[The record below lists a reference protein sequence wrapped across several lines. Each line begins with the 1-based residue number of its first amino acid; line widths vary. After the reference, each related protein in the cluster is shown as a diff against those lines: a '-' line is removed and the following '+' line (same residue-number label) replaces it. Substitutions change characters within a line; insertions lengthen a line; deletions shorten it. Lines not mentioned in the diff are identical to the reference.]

1 LRTPAPGRPP
11 FGDLSGTGHG
21 EALIQGESVVR
32 MRVSEKMERFTQRER
47 VCRMSIVAKV
57 RSALPALLAV
67 LLAAAWVLPVGTPV
81 VTASAATGDAVLSV
95 DGLTTERAT
104 DPVGIDVAHPRLG
117 WVLSSSARG
126 IVQDGY
132 QVRVATRPDRLGDPD
147 VWDSGRVSSG
157 RSTLVGY
164 AGPDLE
170 PQTRYVWQVRVW
182 DTAGRESAWSAP
194 ASWETGVG
202 GPAGW
207 HADWIG
213 MPSPTESW
221 TDYTVQ
227 TTVRVTRDAAGVFF
241 RAHGPTNAYMW
252 QLSTASGTARLRPHV
267 RRNGSWAVLK
277 EVDLSSV
284 IPASALTAP
293 HVLTISAVGDT
304 ITTSVDGTQVDVT
317 HDSTHASGTV
327 GLRSS
332 GLESATYS
340 DFSVTTGGT
349 TAFAA
354 PLTDGENPFGGGT
367 PGTEGLT
374 VTGDT
379 EAMLT
384 ALDAN
389 PLLRK
394 DFQLDQGIVR
404 ARVYASALGVYQ
416 LSLNGSRVGD
426 QELAP
431 GWTDYPTRVQYQTY
445 DVTDLVRGGAN
456 ALGGTLGDGWY
467 SGTIASFGPDHYG
480 TRPHLSAQLVVDYA
494 DGHRQTVGTDGSWR
508 VTPGPYVYT
517 DLIHGETY
525 DARKLPSGWDR
536 PGFDDSSW
544 QPATV
549 DQTGATPALVAQDDP
564 PVRVTQEL
572 PAKKLTEP
580 TPGTW
585 IFDLG
590 QNMVGKVRLKVAGP
604 AGTTVRIRHAEV
616 LNPDGT
622 AYTANLRSARA
633 TDHYTLSGR
642 GEEVYQPRFTFHGFR
657 YVELTGF
664 PGTPGLGTV
673 TGLVEHTDGALTSS
687 FQTSDPMVNQLQS
700 NITWGQR
707 GNFLSIPTD
716 TPARDERLGW
726 TGDINVFTP
735 TATFNMDSLTF
746 LSKWLRDLRDAQ
758 SANGAYPD
766 VAPRQCCG
774 DGNSGWADAG
784 ITVPYTLWQRYGDTR
799 VVEDGYDSM
808 VRYADFLQRGSTGNL
823 RTSGGAYLDWLNLD
837 DPTPSGVIGTAY
849 YAHSIRLLG
858 EMAAA
863 IGKDADAAR
872 YAALADDI
880 AAAFVAAYVTADGTV
895 QGDSQT
901 GYVLAI
907 GMDLLPDGLRAK
919 AADRLVANVKRH
931 DWHLATG
938 FLGTPDLLPALSD
951 TGHLDVA
958 YRLLR
963 NDTYPSW
970 GYEIAKG
977 ATTVWERWNSI
988 MPDGSFGD
996 VSMNSFNHYAY
1007 GAVGDWMY
1015 RTVAGIQPDA
1025 DHPGWAHLTVAPQPG
1040 GGLTWAKTSYESI
1053 RGTIATDWSLDAEQ
1067 QLRLEVTVPGN
1078 TTATV
1083 RIPAHSRYAVTEGG
1097 VRVAQAEGV
1106 RFVRM
1111 DGDVAVLEVGSG
1123 TYSFAVDHV
1132 LGDLGEAGAAASSLV
1147 TQLDGLAVDGSTM
1160 AYLLAQA
1167 NKLAGEVGTADTT
1180 YAGGDRVA
1188 TAAAVHRAL
1197 ATSLDLRRWIGNQV
1211 AGGRLDAAAA
1221 DQLTSRLDQVD
1232 AHLSAAS
1239 AALVG
1244 AVAVLELPDGE
1255 RLPGDVV
1262 RATVVITNGGSV
1274 PLTGLSSTLRAPA
1287 GVTVTPVGTAATSVA
1302 AGATARH
1309 TYDVTVP
1316 AGQRPGSIPL
1326 TGSVTYRYTAGSATL
1341 PVGGTVTV
1349 GPAVQI
1355 VSSQADP
1362 ATVTPGDTTT
1372 VSTVLRN
1379 RSSVAQTG
1387 TLALGLPTGWTTSD
1401 ATTPYALAPGAQ
1413 TTVTSAATAPL
1424 ELVEGAARL
1433 TVSTGA
1439 TDTER
1444 RDVVV
1449 PVVFHNP
1456 PSTTYDHVDLG
1467 EATSEQAHHL
1477 TASEHSGTNVEA
1489 GLTRRYTNVSFP
1501 GGWFETDLAVQP
1513 GEPFLLRAVETYDG
1527 AKTKDYDI
1535 SVDGTVVQA
1544 HSVRRTEGGAGTL
1557 TYQLVVDLPAA
1568 SADGLVRVRFT
1579 DTGTDYDPSIADL
1592 WSAPVRGGLDA
1603 P

>member
-1 LRTPAPGRPP
+1 MVVSRSFRSAWSAALALVLGVALATPLAASTPA
-11 FGDLSGTGHG
+11 TAA
-21 EALIQGESVVR
+21 EA
-32 MRVSEKMERFTQRER
+32 
-47 VCRMSIVAKV
+47 
-57 RSALPALLAV
+57 P
-67 LLAAAWVLPVGTPV
+67 AAALTV
-81 VTASAATGDAVLSV
+81 S
-95 DGLTTERAT
+95 GLTTERAV
-104 DPVGIDVAHPRLG
+104 DPIGLDVAHPRLS
-117 WVLSSSARG
+117 WVLSSTARG
-126 IVQDGY
+126 VLQDAY
-132 QVRVATRPDRLGDPD
+132 QVRVTTSADRLEAAD
-147 VWDSGRVSSG
+147 VWDSGRVTAR
-157 RSTLVGY
+157 RSTLVPY
-164 AGPDLE
+164 DGPTLT
-170 PQTRYVWQVRVW
+170 PRTRYTWQVRVW
-182 DTAGRESAWSAP
+182 DTAGRASGWSAP
-194 ASWETGVG
+194 ATWETGVG
-202 GPAGW
+202 GPTGW
-207 HADWIG
+207 QADWIG

-221 TDYTVQ
+221 ADYTVQ
-227 TTVRVTRDAAGVFF
+227 ATVRVTKDAAGIFF
-241 RAHGPTNAYMW
+241 RANGPGNAYMW
-252 QLSTASGTARLRPHV
+252 QLSTTNGEAKLRPHL
-267 RRNGSWAVLK
+267 RRNGAYSVLK
-277 EVDLSSV
+277 EVPLSSV
-284 IPASALTAP
+284 IPPSALTAP
-293 HVLTISAVGDT
+293 HVLKISAIGDT
-304 ITTSVDGTQVDVT
+304 ITTWVDGTQVDVT
-317 HDSTHASGTV
+317 HDSTHTSGTV

-332 GLESATYS
+332 GTETATYS
-340 DFSVTTGGT
+340 GFSVTRNGS

-354 PLTDGENPFGGGT
+354 SLTDGENPFGGGT
-367 PGTEGLT
+367 PGATGLT

-394 DFQLDQGIVR
+394 DFQLDQGVVR

-416 LSLNGSRVGD
+416 LSLNGSRVGN

-431 GWTDYPTRVQYQTY
+431 GWTDYATRVQYQTY
-445 DVTDLVRGGAN
+445 DVTDLVHTGAN
-456 ALGGTLGDGWY
+456 ALGGTIGDGWY
-467 SGTIASFGPDHYG
+467 SGNIASFGPDHYG

-494 DGHRQTVGTDGSWR
+494 DGRQQTVGTDGTWR
-508 VTPGPYVYT
+508 ATPGPYVYT

-536 PGFDDSSW
+536 PHFDDSAW

-549 DQTGATPALVAQDDP
+549 DQTGATPKLVAQDDP

-572 PAKKLTEP
+572 AAKKLTQP

-604 AGTTVRIRHAEV
+604 AGTTVQIRHAEV

-622 AYTANLRSARA
+622 AYTANLRSAKA

-642 GEEVYQPRFTFHGFR
+642 GDEVYEPRFTFHGFR

-664 PGTPGLGTV
+664 PGTPDLGTV
-673 TGLVEHTDGALTSS
+673 TGLVEHTDGALTST

-774 DGNSGWADAG
+774 DGNTGWADAG
-784 ITVPYTLWQRYGDTR
+784 ITVPYTLWQRYGDTQ
-799 VVEDGYDSM
+799 VIEDGYDSM

-880 AAAFVAAYVTADGTV
+880 AAAFVATYVSPDGTV

-907 GMDLLPDGLRAK
+907 GMDLLPDALRAK

-938 FLGTPDLLPALSD
+938 FLGTPGLLPALSD

-958 YRLLR
+958 YRLLG

-1015 RTVAGIQPDA
+1015 RTVAGIQSDA
-1025 DHPGWAHLTVAPQPG
+1025 GHPGWAHLTIAPQPG
-1040 GGLTWAKTSYESI
+1040 GGLTWATTSYDSI
-1053 RGTIATDWSLDAEQ
+1053 RGTIATDWSLDGQ
-1067 QLRLEVTVPGN
+1067 QQMRLKVTVPGN
-1078 TTATV
+1078 ATATV
-1083 RIPAHSRYAVTEGG
+1083 RIPAPSRYAVTEGG
-1097 VRVAQAEGV
+1097 VRVAQADGV
-1106 RFVRM
+1106 QFVRM

-1123 TYSFAVDHV
+1123 SYSFAVDRV
-1132 LGDLGEAGAAASSLV
+1132 LGNLGEAGASAAALT
-1147 TQLDGLAVDGSTM
+1147 TQVVSIPADDSTK
-1160 AYLLAQA
+1160 AHLRAQA
-1167 NKLAGEVGTADTT
+1167 GKLADEIGTADTT

-1197 ATSLDLRRWIGNQV
+1197 ATSADLRRWIGNQV

-1221 DQLTSRLDQVD
+1221 QQLTALLDQVD
-1232 AHLSAAS
+1232 AQLSAAS

-1244 AVAVLELPDGE
+1244 AVAVLELPAGE

-1262 RATVVITNGGSV
+1262 RATVAVTNGGSV
-1274 PLTGLSSTLRAPA
+1274 PLTGLSSTLRAPT
-1287 GVTVTPVGTAATSVA
+1287 GVTVTPVGNPATSVA
-1302 AGATARH
+1302 AGATVRH

-1316 AGQRPGSIPL
+1316 AGQRPGAIPL

-1362 ATVTPGDTTT
+1362 ATVTPGDPTT

-1379 RSSVAQTG
+1379 RSTVAQTG
-1387 TLALGLPTGWTTSD
+1387 TLTLGLPTGWTTSD
-1401 ATTPYALAPGAQ
+1401 ATAPYSLAPGAQ
-1413 TTVTSAATAPL
+1413 TTITSAATAPL
-1424 ELVEGAARL
+1424 EVVEGAARL

-1456 PSTTYDHVDLG
+1456 PSVSYDHVDVG

-1477 TASEHSGTNVEA
+1477 TASAHSGTNVEA

-1544 HSVRRTEGGAGTL
+1544 HSVARTVGGEGTL
-1557 TYQLVVDLPAA
+1557 TYQLIVDLPAA
-1568 SADGLVRVRFT
+1568 TADGLVRVRFT